1 MKKLTLPVTE
11 AEIRELSVGDA
22 VYLSGDVVTGRD
34 RVHERVVKE
43 GRMPKADLSGGAVFH
58 AGPIVAASDGKY
70 KTLAIGPTTS
80 MRMEAFEAD
89 FIEKTGVRILIGKGG
104 MGERTAAACR
114 KFGAV
119 HLMFAGG
126 AAVLAAD
133 RVTETYGVE
142 WADLG
147 MPEAMWLLRMSDF
160 GPLIVSVDSKGG
172 NLFEQNKR
180 LFAERKLRALEKL
193 KNG

>member
-1 MKKLTLPVTE
+1 M
-11 AEIRELSVGDA
+11 
-22 VYLSGDVVTGRD
+22 
-34 RVHERVVKE
+34 VKE
-43 GRMPKADLSGGAVFH
+43 GKMPETDLTGGAVFH
-58 AGPIVAASDGKY
+58 AGPIVARDGEEY

-89 FIEKTGVRILIGKGG
+89 FIERTGVRILIGKGG
-104 MGERTAAACR
+104 MGDRTAEACR

-133 RVTETYGVE
+133 KVTKTYGVE

-147 MPEAMWLLRMSDF
+147 MPEAMWLLHMDEF
-160 GPLIVSVDSKGG
+160 GPLIVSVDTHGG
-172 NLFEQNKR
+172 NLFETNKR
-180 LFAERKLRALEKL
+180 LFAERKQKALKKL
-193 KNG
+193 AE